1 MVLSIVGIVAGL
13 ALLTYAS
20 DQFVVGAARVAKALR
35 LSPILIGAVVIGFG
49 TSAPEMLVSGLAG
62 AQGSLDIGVGNI
74 IGSNVANLTL
84 VLGIAAL
91 VTPIV
96 VRSTVLKREAPIALG
111 ATLVFAV
118 VVQGGL
124 AGGEAA
130 ILAVVL
136 ALGLA
141 LIIRGARRGDDTLT
155 AEVDEFLTGEVSLG
169 REWTRTLLGLLVT
182 LGAAQILVV
191 SATTI
196 ARELGLE
203 EGFVG
208 LTIVAIG
215 TSLPELA
222 ASIVAVARGERDL
235 AVGNI
240 VGSNVFNIGLVL
252 GLTALASPE
261 GISVT
266 ADATAFH
273 LPILL
278 ATALVLLPVTLTK
291 MTVSRLEGALFV
303 GFYTAYIGYLVLE
316 SFGYVKTGPLG
327 LMMLGFVVPM
337 TAMWLVLLVINE
349 WDTLRHRG
357 SGLFGS
363 ERTARAVR
371 RHARSD

>member
-1 MVLSIVGIVAGL
+1 VGGQRVEEEVDVVVARGRLHNGLMVAKATRGRPTREPAPEAPAKERSRRRSVLTSLGFIAFGAV
-13 ALLTYAS
+13 LL
-20 DQFVVGAARVAKALR
+20 VVGAQL
-35 LSPILIGAVVIGFG
+35 
-49 TSAPEMLVSGLAG
+49 LVSA
-62 AQGSLDIGVGNI
+62 
-74 IGSNVANLTL
+74 
-84 VLGIAAL
+84 
-91 VTPIV
+91 
-96 VRSTVLKREAPIALG
+96 
-111 ATLVFAV
+111 
-118 VVQGGL
+118 
-124 AGGEAA
+124 
-130 ILAVVL
+130 
-136 ALGLA
+136 
-141 LIIRGARRGDDTLT
+141 
-155 AEVDEFLTGEVSLG
+155 
-169 REWTRTLLGLLVT
+169 
-182 LGAAQILVV
+182 
-191 SATTI
+191 ATTI
-196 ARELGLE
+196 ARAVGVSDL
-203 EGFVG
+203 VIG